1 MLAAAVV
8 AAVAVAGGIW
18 LGMPAGRQM
27 SSASESGEVSG
38 IRPDVAQEPA
48 PAAESVLAMYRTQPD
63 ERLWDVMKRY
73 RLPRESLLALNEQ
86 LTADE
91 EETLPEGTCVIAY
104 KR

>member
-1 MLAAAVV
+1 MANHCQT
-8 AAVAVAGGIW
+8 AG
-18 LGMPAGRQM
+18 L
-27 SSASESGEVSG
+27 SGFKK
-38 IRPDVAQEPA
+38 
-48 PAAESVLAMYRTQPD
+48 
-63 ERLWDVMKRY
+63 LWDVMKRY

>member
-1 MLAAAVV
+1 
-8 AAVAVAGGIW
+8 
-18 LGMPAGRQM
+18 
-27 SSASESGEVSG
+27 
-38 IRPDVAQEPA
+38 
-48 PAAESVLAMYRTQPD
+48 
-63 ERLWDVMKRY
+63 MKRY

>member
-1 MLAAAVV
+1 MLEGARIIDKLDRYVLEAAARFLAERRRQGLPVV
-8 AAVAVAGGIW
+8 PVSVN
-18 LGMPAGRQM
+18 LSRVDF
-27 SSASESGEVSG
+27 EVS
-38 IRPDVAQEPA
+38 
-48 PAAESVLAMYRTQPD
+48 QPLD
-63 ERLWDVMKRY
+63 MVEEVMKRY

>member
-1 MLAAAVV
+1 M
-8 AAVAVAGGIW
+8 
-18 LGMPAGRQM
+18 
-27 SSASESGEVSG
+27 
-38 IRPDVAQEPA
+38 
-48 PAAESVLAMYRTQPD
+48 ESVLAMYRTQPD